1 MREHRLYQ
9 ADWLLRFYGFRVDEL
24 TTSAEP
30 NLDMRV
36 DPKTAWAVRH
46 PAQFPVDINTA
57 AREMLLRTPGLGQR
71 SVERILRAR
80 RLRPVVARR
89 ICKRLRVKLA
99 LARPFIIASDWRPA
113 HPPAAMPPQ
122 RASTTAVMGNVAVSV
137 PVEGYDDWRRQ
148 ARSLLARDVPPA
160 AVNWVDPRMPQ
171 PALAELSIDAA
182 ATTAG
187 AASRTVPGK
196 FLERARSASYHRDPR
211 RWAILYRLAYRLTHG
226 ERALL
231 ANDLDPD
238 VIALQT
244 MSKQV
249 ARDIHKMHAFVRF
262 REVQDDDGPHFIAW
276 HRPDHF
282 IVRPAST
289 FFRERFRVM
298 RWSILTPDES
308 AYWDGAVLTF
318 GPGVPQSEAPQ
329 ADRLEDLWR
338 TYYKSMFNPARLN
351 PKSDDARDAGAAL
364 GHAARGATD
373 QAVAA
378 RSAGP
383 RGRMIQKPSIEPSAR
398 LFVPE
403 DAQSRGITSSGD
415 AMPRLPVVRAR
426 GSSGVRRGRRTATV
440 MLVGEQPG
448 DEEDKQGRPFVGPAG
463 EVLNRALRDAGVE
476 RAEVY
481 LTNAVKHFSFHR
493 EGKRRIHDKPR
504 AKDVR
509 ACRPWLEAEIDRV
522 KPDVIVCLGSTA
534 AQALLG
540 PSIRIQR
547 DRGQEFRA
555 AWAPRVLVTYHP
567 SAVLR
572 ADDPQHSD
580 EIYQWLVDDLRAAN
594 TPQGK

>member
-1 MREHRLYQ
+1 M
-9 ADWLLRFYGFRVDEL
+9 
-24 TTSAEP
+24 
-30 NLDMRV
+30 
-36 DPKTAWAVRH
+36 
-46 PAQFPVDINTA
+46 
-57 AREMLLRTPGLGQR
+57 
-71 SVERILRAR
+71 ER
-80 RLRPVVARR
+80 
-89 ICKRLRVKLA
+89 
-99 LARPFIIASDWRPA
+99 
-113 HPPAAMPPQ
+113 
-122 RASTTAVMGNVAVSV
+122 VAVTAHV
-137 PVEGYDDWRRQ
+137 DGYDGWRRQ
-148 ARSLLARDVPPA
+148 ARALLARDVPPDA
-160 AVNWVDPRMPQ
+160 INWLDPRTLQ
-171 PALAELSIDAA
+171 PGLADLAIEKSSLIE
-182 ATTAG
+182 ATG
-187 AASRTVPGK
+187 SRTVPRQ
-196 FLERARSASYHRDPR
+196 FLDRARSASYHRDPR

-226 ERALL
+226 ERELL

-238 VIALQT
+238 VIALNT
-244 MSKQV
+244 MTRQV

-262 REVQDDDGPHFIAW
+262 REVQDAAGPHFIAW
-276 HRPDHF
+276 HRPDHL
-282 IVRPAST
+282 IVRPASS
-289 FFRERFRVM
+289 FFKERFRVM

-308 AYWDGAVLTF
+308 AYWDGDALTF

-338 TYYKSMFNPARLN
+338 TYYKSMFNPARVN
-351 PKSDDARDAGAAL
+351 PKAMTREMPRRHWATLPEAQLIRPLLLEAPERVAG
-364 GHAARGATD
+364 
-373 QAVAA
+373 
-378 RSAGP
+378 
-383 RGRMIQKPSIEPSAR
+383 MIAKPSIETSAR
-398 LFVPE
+398 LFVPDGANLE
-403 DAQSRGITSSGD
+403 ELREASTTCRGCPLIETAD
-415 AMPRLPVVRAR
+415 HVVFGEGA
-426 GSSGVRRGRRTATV
+426 STATV

-463 EVLNRALRDAGVE
+463 EVLNRALGEAGVE
-476 RAEVY
+476 RAKIY

-580 EIYQWLVDDLRAAN
+580 AIYQWLVADLRSAN
-594 TPQGK
+594 TP

>member
-1 MREHRLYQ
+1 MGH
-9 ADWLLRFYGFRVDEL
+9 
-24 TTSAEP
+24 
-30 NLDMRV
+30 
-36 DPKTAWAVRH
+36 
-46 PAQFPVDINTA
+46 
-57 AREMLLRTPGLGQR
+57 
-71 SVERILRAR
+71 
-80 RLRPVVARR
+80 VA
-89 ICKRLRVKLA
+89 I
-99 LARPFIIASDWRPA
+99 
-113 HPPAAMPPQ
+113 
-122 RASTTAVMGNVAVSV
+122 SV
-137 PVEGYDDWRRQ
+137 PAGGYDDWRRE
-148 ARSLLARDVPPA
+148 ARALLARDVPPA
-160 AVNWVDPRMPQ
+160 AVTWVDPRVSQ
-171 PALAELSIDAA
+171 PALADLSIAAA
-182 ATTAG
+182 ATNV
-187 AASRTVPGK
+187 AADSRTVPRQ
-196 FLERARSASYHRDPR
+196 FLDRARSASYHRDPR

-226 ERALL
+226 ERDVL
-231 ANDLDPD
+231 ANDLDAD
-238 VIALQT
+238 VIAIQT

-262 REVQDDDGPHFIAW
+262 REVQDEDGPHYIAW

-282 IVRPAST
+282 IVRPAAS

-308 AYWDGAVLTF
+308 AHWDGTALTF

-338 TYYKSMFNPARLN
+338 TYYRSMFNPARVN
-351 PKSDDARDAGAAL
+351 PKAMTREMPARHWATLPEAQLIKPLLLDAPGRVAGMI
-364 GHAARGATD
+364 AT
-373 QAVAA
+373 
-378 RSAGP
+378 
-383 RGRMIQKPSIEPSAR
+383 PSPDLSAR
-398 LFVPE
+398 LFVPK
-403 DAQSRGITSSGD
+403 DANLAELHDAAKQCRGCPLF
-415 AMPRLPVVRAR
+415 APANQVVFGE
-426 GSSGVRRGRRTATV
+426 GSSTATV
-440 MLVGEQPG
+440 MLVGEQPS

-463 EVLNRALRDAGVE
+463 EVLDRALQDAGVE
-476 RAEVY
+476 RAQVY

-547 DRGQEFRA
+547 DRGQEYRA

-580 EIYQWLVDDLRAAN
+580 EIYEWLVADLRSAN
-594 TPQGK
+594 TAQGK

>member
-1 MREHRLYQ
+1 M
-9 ADWLLRFYGFRVDEL
+9 
-24 TTSAEP
+24 
-30 NLDMRV
+30 
-36 DPKTAWAVRH
+36 
-46 PAQFPVDINTA
+46 
-57 AREMLLRTPGLGQR
+57 
-71 SVERILRAR
+71 
-80 RLRPVVARR
+80 
-89 ICKRLRVKLA
+89 
-99 LARPFIIASDWRPA
+99 
-113 HPPAAMPPQ
+113 
-122 RASTTAVMGNVAVSV
+122 
-137 PVEGYDDWRRQ
+137 
-148 ARSLLARDVPPA
+148 LLARDVPPA
-160 AVNWVDPRMPQ
+160 AINWVDPRMSQ
-171 PALAELSIDAA
+171 PGLADFSIEAAA
-182 ATTAG
+182 ATVAAG
-187 AASRTVPGK
+187 SRTVPRQ

-211 RWAILYRLAYRLTHG
+211 RWAMLYRLAYRLTHG
-226 ERALL
+226 ERELL

-238 VIALQT
+238 VIAIQT

-262 REVQDDDGPHFIAW
+262 REVEDEDGPHYIAW

-282 IVRPAST
+282 IVRPAAS

-308 AYWDGAVLTF
+308 AYWDGTALTF

-338 TYYKSMFNPARLN
+338 TYYKSMFNPARVN
-351 PKSDDARDAGAAL
+351 PKAMTREMPARHWATLPEAQLIRPLLLDAPGRVAGMITTPSTELSARSFVPEGAAL
-364 GHAARGATD
+364 AQLRDAAKHCRGCPLFEPAD
-373 QAVAA
+373 Q
-378 RSAGP
+378 
-383 RGRMIQKPSIEPSAR
+383 
-398 LFVPE
+398 
-403 DAQSRGITSSGD
+403 
-415 AMPRLPVVRAR
+415 VVFGE
-426 GSSGVRRGRRTATV
+426 GSSTATV
-440 MLVGEQPG
+440 MLIGEQPG

-463 EVLNRALRDAGVE
+463 EVLNRAMQDAGVE
-476 RAEVY
+476 RAQVY

-504 AKDVR
+504 AKEVR

-572 ADDPQHSD
+572 ADDPQHSA
-580 EIYQWLVDDLRAAN
+580 EIYQWLVADLRSAN
-594 TPQGK
+594 TAQGK

>member
-1 MREHRLYQ
+1 M
-9 ADWLLRFYGFRVDEL
+9 FR
-24 TTSAEP
+24 
-30 NLDMRV
+30 
-36 DPKTAWAVRH
+36 
-46 PAQFPVDINTA
+46 
-57 AREMLLRTPGLGQR
+57 
-71 SVERILRAR
+71 
-80 RLRPVVARR
+80 RPL
-89 ICKRLRVKLA
+89 I
-99 LARPFIIASDWRPA
+99 
-113 HPPAAMPPQ
+113 
-122 RASTTAVMGNVAVSV
+122 
-137 PVEGYDDWRRQ
+137 
-148 ARSLLARDVPPA
+148 
-160 AVNWVDPRMPQ
+160 NWVDPLMSQ
-171 PALAELSIDAA
+171 PGLADFSIEAAA
-182 ATTAG
+182 ATVAAG
-187 AASRTVPGK
+187 SRTVPRQ

-211 RWAILYRLAYRLTHG
+211 RWAMLYRLAYRLTHG
-226 ERALL
+226 ERELL

-238 VIALQT
+238 VIAIQT

-262 REVQDDDGPHFIAW
+262 REVQDEDGPHYIAW

-282 IVRPAST
+282 IVRPAAS

-308 AYWDGAVLTF
+308 AYWDGTALTF

-338 TYYKSMFNPARLN
+338 TYYKSMFNPARVN
-351 PKSDDARDAGAAL
+351 PKAMTREMPARHWATLPEAQLIRPLLLDAPGRVAG
-364 GHAARGATD
+364 
-373 QAVAA
+373 
-378 RSAGP
+378 
-383 RGRMIQKPSIEPSAR
+383 MITTPSTELSAR

-403 DAQSRGITSSGD
+403 GAALAQLRDAAKHCRGCPLFEPAD
-415 AMPRLPVVRAR
+415 QVVFGE
-426 GSSGVRRGRRTATV
+426 GSSTATV
-440 MLVGEQPG
+440 MLIGEQPG

-463 EVLNRALRDAGVE
+463 EVLNRAMQDAGVE
-476 RAEVY
+476 RAQVY

-580 EIYQWLVDDLRAAN
+580 EIYRWLVADLRSAN
-594 TPQGK
+594 TAQGK